1 MADGSVVVEVNVD
14 DKQAQKELNSIT
26 QKIERISEKLKEQ
39 NTGKT
44 EFVNQSAQLGAQ
56 LDAAKAKLEYMKSGQ
71 EFFTSDSILGQEK
84 IVSALQKEFDA
95 AADKVDKANEKIRE
109 TERRL
114 NAAKEKAADLQKQV
128 AGAQKSAQALAPTTK
143 ALSPAAEKAEKS
155 FNKLVGRIK
164 GLAKRVF
171 IFTIITAALRKIKQ
185 YMWSAIQTNDD
196 AMNAVARLKGELRT
210 LAQPIVNIAIPAFT
224 ALAKIITY
232 TLTGASRLLSL
243 LFGSTYSASKKA
255 AKSLNDQ
262 QKAIEGVGSAAKK
275 SSKYL
280 APFDELN
287 TISSDDAGGG
297 SESGGD
303 SVNFDS
309 DIGSGVNAVMA
320 LMTGVALLAIGAILA
335 FSGHVGVGIA
345 MMVAG
350 ALTVYGVYASDG
362 GEAATALVETGLSKI
377 LIAIGPMIAILGVV
391 LMLTGNIPF
400 GLGLLIAGIALFGV
414 GEAAENWD
422 LLSANLVGALAKT
435 LIDISPYISLL
446 GAVLLFVP
454 GQQALGIGLIIAGIA
469 LFAVGEVGANWELL
483 GTNLTSALTK
493 IFSEISPYIA
503 VFGLLLAMVP
513 GMMALGIG
521 MIIAGVAMFAVSAIA
536 PNWDSITQA
545 LQGPLGKTL
554 AMVGAFLV
562 VLGVI
567 LLFTGAGI
575 PLGIGMLLAGG
586 ASLTAAIA
594 PNWDSITQALRGPLG
609 KALAMIGGF
618 LVVLGIILIFTGVGI
633 PLGIGMLLAGG
644 ISLAA
649 AIAPNWDFIRD
660 KIKNVWQKIK
670 EFWNSYIAPIFTV
683 AWWLNLGKNIMNGLI
698 SGIERGINWVLGGV
712 SDMVNGITGI
722 LNKIPGVN
730 IGQVNWGNVHI
741 PRLAQ
746 GAVIPAN
753 REFLAV
759 LGDQK
764 HGTNIEAPADLIRQI
779 VREEVKNSGG
789 GGNHITI
796 VLDSVN
802 GKKLFDAIVK
812 ENNAVVRA
820 TGASPLVV

>member
-1 MADGSVVVEVNVD
+1 MSDGSVVVEVNVD

-44 EFVNQSAQLGAQ
+44 EIVNQSAQLGAQ
-56 LDAAKAKLEYMKSGQ
+56 LDVAKAKLEYMKSGQ

-84 IVSALQKEFDA
+84 NVSALQKEFDA
-95 AADKVDKANEKIRE
+95 AADKLDKANEKIRE

-114 NAAKEKAADLQKQV
+114 NTAKEKAADLQKQV

-171 IFTIITAALRKIKQ
+171 IFTIITAALREIKQ

-210 LAQPIVNIAIPAFT
+210 LAQPIANIAIPAFT

-262 QKAIEGVGSAAKK
+262 QNAIEGVGSAAKK
-275 SSKYL
+275 ASKYL

-287 TISSDDAGGG
+287 TISGNDAGGG
-297 SESGGD
+297 SESGGNA
-303 SVNFDS
+303 VNFDS

-320 LMTGVALLAIGAILA
+320 LMTGIALLAIGAILT

-362 GEAATALVETGLSKI
+362 GEAAKTLVETGLSKI

-391 LMLTGNIPF
+391 LMLTGNIPW
-400 GLGLLIAGIALFGV
+400 GLGLLIAGIALFAV
-414 GEAAENWD
+414 GEVAENWD
-422 LLSANLVGALAKT
+422 LLGTNLVGALANM
-435 LIDISPYISLL
+435 LIDISPYIALF

-469 LFAVGEVGANWELL
+469 LFAVVEVGANWELL

-503 VFGLLLAMVP
+503 VFGLLLAIVP
-513 GMMALGIG
+513 GMMAVGIG
-521 MIIAGVAMFAVSAIA
+521 MIVAGSAMFAFSV
-536 PNWDSITQA
+536 
-545 LQGPLGKTL
+545 
-554 AMVGAFLV
+554 
-562 VLGVI
+562 
-567 LLFTGAGI
+567 
-575 PLGIGMLLAGG
+575 
-586 ASLTAAIA
+586 IA

-609 KALAMIGGF
+609 KTLAMIGGF
-618 LVVLGIILIFTGVGI
+618 LVVLGLMLIFSGVGI

-644 ISLAA
+644 VSLAA

-670 EFWNSYIAPIFTV
+670 EFWNSYIAPVFTA
-683 AWWLNLGKNIMNGLI
+683 AWWLNLGKTIMNGLI

-730 IGQVNWGNVHI
+730 IGRVNWGNVHI

-764 HGTNIEAPADLIRQI
+764 HGTNIEAPLDTIKQAVAEVLGQGSDRPITIIVQMDGKEMFRQM
-779 VREEVKNSGG
+779 VRENNSQ
-789 GGNHITI
+789 
-796 VLDSVN
+796 VRMN
-802 GKKLFDAIVK
+802 GK
-812 ENNAVVRA
+812 
-820 TGASPLVV
+820 SPLLT

>member
-1 MADGSVVVEVNVD
+1 MADGSVVIETKID
-14 DKQAQKELNSIT
+14 DKKAQEKLTKLN
-26 QKIERISEKLKEQ
+26 QKIERIKSNLAESESNKNVIESQLNESKKAALSAEKSIEKYTEYLKESTAA
-39 NTGKT
+39 TGGNDP
-44 EFVNQSAQLGAQ
+44 FSAQWARRLEESKKELAEQ
-56 LDAAKAKLEYMKSGQ
+56 DKITQKLAAKYS
-71 EFFTSDSILGQEK
+71 SI
-84 IVSALQKEFDA
+84 V
-95 AADKVDKANEKIRE
+95 DKVAIQKAE
-109 TERRL
+109 L
-114 NAAKEKAADLQKQV
+114 NAAKEAAAEQQAKV
-128 AGAQKSAQALAPTTK
+128 AGVQFPESVLDAEKRFRDVAEDAGQALENVSKSAAKITPEIKGTEAETRK
-143 ALSPAAEKAEKS
+143 LSPAAEKAEKS

-262 QKAIEGVGSAAKK
+262 QNAIEGVGSAAKK
-275 SSKYL
+275 ASKYL

-287 TISSDDAGGG
+287 TMSGNDAGGG
-297 SESGGD
+297 SENGGNA
-303 SVNFDS
+303 VNFDS

-320 LMTGVALLAIGAILA
+320 LMTGIALLAIGAILT

-350 ALTVYGVYASDG
+350 ALTIYGVYASDG
-362 GEAATALVETGLSKI
+362 GEAAKALVETGLSKI

-391 LMLTGNIPF
+391 LMLTGNIPW
-400 GLGLLIAGIALFGV
+400 GLGLLIAGIALFAV
-414 GEAAENWD
+414 GEVAENWD
-422 LLSANLVGALAKT
+422 LLSTNLVGALANM
-435 LIDISPYISLL
+435 LIDISPYIALF

-493 IFSEISPYIA
+493 IFSEISPYIV

-545 LQGPLGKTL
+545 LRGPLGKT
-554 AMVGAFLV
+554 
-562 VLGVI
+562 
-567 LLFTGAGI
+567 
-575 PLGIGMLLAGG
+575 
-586 ASLTAAIA
+586 
-594 PNWDSITQALRGPLG
+594 
-609 KALAMIGGF
+609 LAMIGGF
-618 LVVLGIILIFTGVGI
+618 LVVLGLMLIFSGVGI

-644 ISLAA
+644 VSLAA
-649 AIAPNWDFIRD
+649 AIAPNWNFILD
-660 KIKNVWQKIK
+660 KIKYVWQKIK
-670 EFWNSYIAPIFTV
+670 EFWNSYIAPVFTA
-683 AWWLNLGKNIMNGLI
+683 AWWQNLGKNIMNGLI
-698 SGIERGINWVLGGV
+698 YGIERGINWVLGGV

-722 LNKIPGVN
+722 LNKIPGVD
-730 IGQVNWGNVHI
+730 IGRVNLGNVHI

>member
-1 MADGSVVVEVNVD
+1 MSDGSVVVEVNVD

-44 EFVNQSAQLGAQ
+44 EIVNQSAQLGAQ
-56 LDAAKAKLEYMKSGQ
+56 LDVAKAKLEYMKSGQ

-84 IVSALQKEFDA
+84 NVSALQKEFDA
-95 AADKVDKANEKIRE
+95 AADKLDKANEKIRE

-196 AMNAVARLKGELRT
+196 AMNAVARLKGELRI

-262 QKAIEGVGSAAKK
+262 QNAIEGVGSAAKK
-275 SSKYL
+275 ASKYL

-287 TISSDDAGGG
+287 TISGNDAGGG
-297 SESGGD
+297 SESGGNA
-303 SVNFDS
+303 VNFDS

-320 LMTGVALLAIGAILA
+320 LMTGIALLAIGAILT

-362 GEAATALVETGLSKI
+362 GEAAKTLVETGLSKI

-391 LMLTGNIPF
+391 LMLTGNIPW
-400 GLGLLIAGIALFGV
+400 GLGLLIAGIALFAV
-414 GEAAENWD
+414 GEVAENWD
-422 LLSANLVGALAKT
+422 LLGTNLVGALANM
-435 LIDISPYISLL
+435 LIDISPYIALF

-454 GQQALGIGLIIAGIA
+454 GKQALGIGLIIAGIA
-469 LFAVGEVGANWELL
+469 LFAVGEVGAKWELL

-493 IFSEISPYIA
+493 IFSEISPYIS

-513 GMMALGIG
+513 GMMAVGIG
-521 MIIAGVAMFAVSAIA
+521 MIVAGSAMFAFSV
-536 PNWDSITQA
+536 
-545 LQGPLGKTL
+545 
-554 AMVGAFLV
+554 
-562 VLGVI
+562 
-567 LLFTGAGI
+567 
-575 PLGIGMLLAGG
+575 
-586 ASLTAAIA
+586 IA

-609 KALAMIGGF
+609 KTLAMIGGF
-618 LVVLGIILIFTGVGI
+618 LVVLGLMLIFSGVGI

-644 ISLAA
+644 VSLAA

-670 EFWNSYIAPIFTV
+670 EFWNSYIAPVFTA
-683 AWWLNLGKNIMNGLI
+683 AWWLNLGKTIMNGLI

-730 IGQVNWGNVHI
+730 IGRVNWGNVHI

-764 HGTNIEAPADLIRQI
+764 HGTNIEAPLDTIKQAVAEVLGQGSDRPITIIVQMDGKEMFRQM
-779 VREEVKNSGG
+779 VRENNSQ
-789 GGNHITI
+789 
-796 VLDSVN
+796 VRMN
-802 GKKLFDAIVK
+802 GK
-812 ENNAVVRA
+812 
-820 TGASPLVV
+820 SPLLT

>member
-26 QKIERISEKLKEQ
+26 QKIERISEKLKDQ

-44 EFVNQSAQLGAQ
+44 EIVNQSAQLGAQ

-84 IVSALQKEFDA
+84 NVSALQKEFDA
-95 AADKVDKANEKIRE
+95 AADKLDKANEKIRE

-262 QKAIEGVGSAAKK
+262 QNAIEGVGSAAKK
-275 SSKYL
+275 ASKYL

-287 TISSDDAGGG
+287 TISGNDAGGG
-297 SESGGD
+297 SESGGNA
-303 SVNFDS
+303 VNFDS

-320 LMTGVALLAIGAILA
+320 LMTGIALLAIGAILT

-362 GEAATALVETGLSKI
+362 GEAAKTLVETGLSKI

-391 LMLTGNIPF
+391 LMMTGNIPW
-400 GLGLLIAGIALFGV
+400 GLGLLIAGIALFAV
-414 GEAAENWD
+414 GEVAENWD
-422 LLSANLVGALAKT
+422 LLSTNLVGALANM
-435 LIDISPYISLL
+435 LIDISPYIALF

-454 GQQALGIGLIIAGIA
+454 GQQFLGIGLIIAGIA

-545 LQGPLGKTL
+545 LRGPLGKT
-554 AMVGAFLV
+554 
-562 VLGVI
+562 
-567 LLFTGAGI
+567 
-575 PLGIGMLLAGG
+575 
-586 ASLTAAIA
+586 
-594 PNWDSITQALRGPLG
+594 
-609 KALAMIGGF
+609 LAMIGGF
-618 LVVLGIILIFTGVGI
+618 LVVLGLMLIFSGVGI
-633 PLGIGMLLAGG
+633 PLGVGMLLAGG
-644 ISLAA
+644 VSLAA
-649 AIAPNWDFIRD
+649 AIAPNWNFIIG
-660 KIKNVWQKIK
+660 KIKYVWQKIK
-670 EFWNSYIAPIFTV
+670 EFWNSYIAPIFTA
-683 AWWLNLGKNIMNGLI
+683 AWWQNIGENIMNGLI

-730 IGQVNWGNVHI
+730 IGRVNWGNVHI

-764 HGTNIEAPADLIRQI
+764 RGTNIEAPADLIRQI

>member
-1 MADGSVVVEVNVD
+1 MSDGSVVVEVNVD

-44 EFVNQSAQLGAQ
+44 EIVNQSAQLGAQ
-56 LDAAKAKLEYMKSGQ
+56 LDVAKAKLEYMKSGQ

-84 IVSALQKEFDA
+84 NVSALQKEFDA
-95 AADKVDKANEKIRE
+95 AADKLDKANEKIRE

-262 QKAIEGVGSAAKK
+262 QNAIEGVGSAAKK
-275 SSKYL
+275 ASKYL

-287 TISSDDAGGG
+287 TISGNDAGGG
-297 SESGGD
+297 SESGGNA
-303 SVNFDS
+303 VNFDS

-320 LMTGVALLAIGAILA
+320 LMTGIALLAIGAILT

-362 GEAATALVETGLSKI
+362 GEAAKTLVETGLSKI

-391 LMLTGNIPF
+391 LMLTGNIPW
-400 GLGLLIAGIALFGV
+400 GLGLLIAGIALFAV
-414 GEAAENWD
+414 GEVAENWD
-422 LLSANLVGALAKT
+422 LLGTNLVGALANM
-435 LIDISPYISLL
+435 LIDISPYIALF

-513 GMMALGIG
+513 GMMAVGIG
-521 MIIAGVAMFAVSAIA
+521 MIVAGSAMFAFSV
-536 PNWDSITQA
+536 
-545 LQGPLGKTL
+545 
-554 AMVGAFLV
+554 
-562 VLGVI
+562 
-567 LLFTGAGI
+567 
-575 PLGIGMLLAGG
+575 
-586 ASLTAAIA
+586 IA

-609 KALAMIGGF
+609 KTLAMIGGF
-618 LVVLGIILIFTGVGI
+618 LVVLGLMLIFSGVGI

-644 ISLAA
+644 VSLAA

-670 EFWNSYIAPIFTV
+670 EFWNSYIAPVFTA
-683 AWWLNLGKNIMNGLI
+683 AWWLNLGKTIMNGLI

-730 IGQVNWGNVHI
+730 IGRVNWGNVHI

-764 HGTNIEAPADLIRQI
+764 HGTNIEAPLDTIKQAVAEVLGQGSDRPITIIVQMDGKEMFRQM
-779 VREEVKNSGG
+779 VRENNSQ
-789 GGNHITI
+789 
-796 VLDSVN
+796 VRMN
-802 GKKLFDAIVK
+802 GK
-812 ENNAVVRA
+812 
-820 TGASPLVV
+820 SPLLV

>member
-1 MADGSVVVEVNVD
+1 MSDGSVVVEVNVD

-44 EFVNQSAQLGAQ
+44 EIVNQSAQLGAQ
-56 LDAAKAKLEYMKSGQ
+56 LDVAKAKLEYMKSGQ

-84 IVSALQKEFDA
+84 NVSALQKEFDA
-95 AADKVDKANEKIRE
+95 AADKLDKANEKIRE

-171 IFTIITAALRKIKQ
+171 IFTIITAALREIKQ

-210 LAQPIVNIAIPAFT
+210 LAQPIANIAIPAFT

-262 QKAIEGVGSAAKK
+262 QNAIEGVGSAAKK
-275 SSKYL
+275 ASKYL

-287 TISSDDAGGG
+287 TISGNDAGGG
-297 SESGGD
+297 SESGGNA
-303 SVNFDS
+303 VNFDS

-320 LMTGVALLAIGAILA
+320 LMTGIALLAIGAILT

-362 GEAATALVETGLSKI
+362 GEAAKTLVETGLSKI

-391 LMLTGNIPF
+391 LMLTGNIPW
-400 GLGLLIAGIALFGV
+400 GLGLLIAGIALFAV
-414 GEAAENWD
+414 GEVAENWD
-422 LLSANLVGALAKT
+422 LLGTNLVGALANM
-435 LIDISPYISLL
+435 LIDISPYIALF

-503 VFGLLLAMVP
+503 VFGLLLAIVP
-513 GMMALGIG
+513 GMMAVGIG
-521 MIIAGVAMFAVSAIA
+521 MIVAGSAMFAFSV
-536 PNWDSITQA
+536 
-545 LQGPLGKTL
+545 
-554 AMVGAFLV
+554 
-562 VLGVI
+562 
-567 LLFTGAGI
+567 
-575 PLGIGMLLAGG
+575 
-586 ASLTAAIA
+586 IA

-609 KALAMIGGF
+609 KTLAMIGGF
-618 LVVLGIILIFTGVGI
+618 LVVLGLMLIFSGVGI

-644 ISLAA
+644 VSLAA

-670 EFWNSYIAPIFTV
+670 EFWNSYIAPVFTA
-683 AWWLNLGKNIMNGLI
+683 AWWLNLGKTIMNGLI

-730 IGQVNWGNVHI
+730 IGRVNWGNVHI

-764 HGTNIEAPADLIRQI
+764 HGTNIEAPLDTIKQAVAEVLGQGSDRPITIIVQMDGKEMFRQM
-779 VREEVKNSGG
+779 VRENNSQ
-789 GGNHITI
+789 
-796 VLDSVN
+796 VRMN
-802 GKKLFDAIVK
+802 GK
-812 ENNAVVRA
+812 
-820 TGASPLVV
+820 SPLLT

>member
-1 MADGSVVVEVNVD
+1 MSDGSVVVEVNVD

-26 QKIERISEKLKEQ
+26 QKIERISEKLKDQ

-44 EFVNQSAQLGAQ
+44 EIVNQSAQLGAQ

-84 IVSALQKEFDA
+84 NVSALQKEFDA
-95 AADKVDKANEKIRE
+95 AADKLDKANEKIRE

-262 QKAIEGVGSAAKK
+262 QNAIEGVGSAAKK
-275 SSKYL
+275 ASKYL

-287 TISSDDAGGG
+287 TISGNDAGGG
-297 SESGGD
+297 SESGGNA
-303 SVNFDS
+303 VNFDS
-309 DIGSGVNAVMA
+309 DIGSGLNAVMA
-320 LMTGVALLAIGAILA
+320 LMTGIALLAIGAILT

-362 GEAATALVETGLSKI
+362 GEAAKTLVETGLSKI

-391 LMLTGNIPF
+391 LMLTGNIPW
-400 GLGLLIAGIALFGV
+400 GLGLLIAGIALFAV
-414 GEAAENWD
+414 GEVAENWD
-422 LLSANLVGALAKT
+422 LLGTNLVGALANM
-435 LIDISPYISLL
+435 LIDISPYIALF

-513 GMMALGIG
+513 GMMAVGIG
-521 MIIAGVAMFAVSAIA
+521 MIVAGIAMFAFSV
-536 PNWDSITQA
+536 
-545 LQGPLGKTL
+545 
-554 AMVGAFLV
+554 
-562 VLGVI
+562 
-567 LLFTGAGI
+567 
-575 PLGIGMLLAGG
+575 
-586 ASLTAAIA
+586 IA

-609 KALAMIGGF
+609 KTLAMIGGF
-618 LVVLGIILIFTGVGI
+618 LVVLGLMLIFSGVGI

-644 ISLAA
+644 VSLAA

-670 EFWNSYIAPIFTV
+670 EFWNSYIAPVFTA
-683 AWWLNLGKNIMNGLI
+683 AWWLNLGKTIMNGLI

-730 IGQVNWGNVHI
+730 IGRVNWGNVHI

-764 HGTNIEAPADLIRQI
+764 RGTNIEAPADLIRQI

>member
-1 MADGSVVVEVNVD
+1 MSDGSVVVEVNVD

-44 EFVNQSAQLGAQ
+44 EIVNQSAQLGAQ
-56 LDAAKAKLEYMKSGQ
+56 LDVAKAKLEYMKSGQ

-84 IVSALQKEFDA
+84 NVSALQKEFDA
-95 AADKVDKANEKIRE
+95 AADKLDKANEKIRE

-171 IFTIITAALRKIKQ
+171 IFTIITAALREIKQ

-210 LAQPIVNIAIPAFT
+210 LAQPIANIAIPAFT

-262 QKAIEGVGSAAKK
+262 QNAIEGVGSAAKK
-275 SSKYL
+275 ASKYL

-287 TISSDDAGGG
+287 TISGNDAGGG
-297 SESGGD
+297 SESGGNA
-303 SVNFDS
+303 VNFDS

-320 LMTGVALLAIGAILA
+320 LMTGIALLAIGAILT

-362 GEAATALVETGLSKI
+362 GEAAKTLVGTGLSKI

-391 LMLTGNIPF
+391 LMLTGNIPW
-400 GLGLLIAGIALFGV
+400 GLGLLIAGIALFAV
-414 GEAAENWD
+414 GEVAENWD
-422 LLSANLVGALAKT
+422 LLGTNLVGALANM
-435 LIDISPYISLL
+435 LIDISPYIALF

-503 VFGLLLAMVP
+503 VFGLLLAIVP
-513 GMMALGIG
+513 GMMAVGIG
-521 MIIAGVAMFAVSAIA
+521 MIVAGSAMFAFSV
-536 PNWDSITQA
+536 
-545 LQGPLGKTL
+545 
-554 AMVGAFLV
+554 
-562 VLGVI
+562 
-567 LLFTGAGI
+567 
-575 PLGIGMLLAGG
+575 
-586 ASLTAAIA
+586 IA

-609 KALAMIGGF
+609 KTLAMIGGF
-618 LVVLGIILIFTGVGI
+618 LVVLGLMLIFSGVGI

-644 ISLAA
+644 VSLAA

-670 EFWNSYIAPIFTV
+670 EFWNSYIAPVFTA
-683 AWWLNLGKNIMNGLI
+683 AWWLNLGKTIMNGLI

-730 IGQVNWGNVHI
+730 IGRVNWGNVHI

-764 HGTNIEAPADLIRQI
+764 HGTNIEAPLDTIKQAVAEVLGQGSDRPITIIVQMDGKEMFRQM
-779 VREEVKNSGG
+779 VRENNSQ
-789 GGNHITI
+789 
-796 VLDSVN
+796 VRMN
-802 GKKLFDAIVK
+802 GK
-812 ENNAVVRA
+812 
-820 TGASPLVV
+820 SPLLT

>member
-1 MADGSVVVEVNVD
+1 MADGSVVIETKID
-14 DKQAQKELNSIT
+14 DKKAQEKLTNLN
-26 QKIERISEKLKEQ
+26 QKIERIKSNLAESESNKNVIESQLNESKKAALSAEKSIEKYTEYLKESTAA
-39 NTGKT
+39 TGGNDP
-44 EFVNQSAQLGAQ
+44 FSAQWARRLKESKKELAEQ
-56 LDAAKAKLEYMKSGQ
+56 DKITQKLDAKYS
-71 EFFTSDSILGQEK
+71 SI
-84 IVSALQKEFDA
+84 V
-95 AADKVDKANEKIRE
+95 DKVAIQKAE
-109 TERRL
+109 L

-262 QKAIEGVGSAAKK
+262 QNAIEGVGSAAKK
-275 SSKYL
+275 ASKYL

-287 TISSDDAGGG
+287 TISGDDAGSG
-297 SESGGD
+297 SESGGNAVD
-303 SVNFDS
+303 FDS

-320 LMTGVALLAIGAILA
+320 LMTGIALIAIGAILA

-362 GEAATALVETGLSKI
+362 GEAAKTLVETGLSKI

-391 LMLTGNIPF
+391 LMLTGNIPW
-400 GLGLLIAGIALFGV
+400 GLGLLIAGIALFAV
-414 GEAAENWD
+414 GEVAENWD
-422 LLSANLVGALAKT
+422 LLSTNLVGALANM
-435 LIDISPYISLL
+435 LIDISPYIALF

-454 GQQALGIGLIIAGIA
+454 GQQALGIGLIIAGIT
-469 LFAVGEVGANWELL
+469 LFAVGQVAANWELL
-483 GTNLTSALTK
+483 GQNLTGALVK
-493 IFSEISPYIA
+493 IFGKISPYIA

-513 GMMALGIG
+513 GMMAVGIG
-521 MIIAGVAMFAVSAIA
+521 MIVAGIAMFAFSV
-536 PNWDSITQA
+536 
-545 LQGPLGKTL
+545 
-554 AMVGAFLV
+554 
-562 VLGVI
+562 
-567 LLFTGAGI
+567 
-575 PLGIGMLLAGG
+575 
-586 ASLTAAIA
+586 IA

-609 KALAMIGGF
+609 KTLAMIGGF
-618 LVVLGIILIFTGVGI
+618 LVVLGLMLIFSGVGI

-644 ISLAA
+644 VSLAA
-649 AIAPNWDFIRD
+649 AIAPNWNFIIG
-660 KIKNVWQKIK
+660 KIKYVWQKIK
-670 EFWNSYIAPIFTV
+670 EFWNSYIAPVFTA
-683 AWWLNLGKNIMNGLI
+683 AWWQNLGKNIMNGLI

-730 IGQVNWGNVHI
+730 IGRVNWGNVHI

-764 HGTNIEAPADLIRQI
+764 RGTNIEAPADLIRQI

-789 GGNHITI
+789 VGNHITI

-802 GKKLFDAIVK
+802 GKKIFDTVVK

>member
-1 MADGSVVVEVNVD
+1 MSDGSVVVEVNVD

-44 EFVNQSAQLGAQ
+44 EIVNQSAQLGAQ
-56 LDAAKAKLEYMKSGQ
+56 LDVAKAKLEYMKSGQ

-84 IVSALQKEFDA
+84 NVSALQKEFDA
-95 AADKVDKANEKIRE
+95 AADKLDKANEKIRE

-171 IFTIITAALRKIKQ
+171 IFTIITAALREIKQ

-210 LAQPIVNIAIPAFT
+210 LAQPIVNISIPAFT

-262 QKAIEGVGSAAKK
+262 QNAIEGVGSAAKK
-275 SSKYL
+275 ASKYL

-287 TISSDDAGGG
+287 TISGNDAGGG
-297 SESGGD
+297 SESGGNA
-303 SVNFDS
+303 VNFDS

-320 LMTGVALLAIGAILA
+320 LMTGIALLAIGAILT

-362 GEAATALVETGLSKI
+362 GEAAKTLVETGLSKI

-391 LMLTGNIPF
+391 LMLTGNIPW
-400 GLGLLIAGIALFGV
+400 GLGLLIAGIALFAV
-414 GEAAENWD
+414 GEVAENWD
-422 LLSANLVGALAKT
+422 LLGTNLVGALANM
-435 LIDISPYISLL
+435 LIDISPYIALF

-513 GMMALGIG
+513 GMMAVGIG
-521 MIIAGVAMFAVSAIA
+521 MIVAGSAMFAFSV
-536 PNWDSITQA
+536 
-545 LQGPLGKTL
+545 
-554 AMVGAFLV
+554 
-562 VLGVI
+562 
-567 LLFTGAGI
+567 
-575 PLGIGMLLAGG
+575 
-586 ASLTAAIA
+586 IA

-609 KALAMIGGF
+609 KTLAMIGGF
-618 LVVLGIILIFTGVGI
+618 LVVLGLMLIFSGVGI

-644 ISLAA
+644 VSLAA

-670 EFWNSYIAPIFTV
+670 EFWNSYIAPVFT
-683 AWWLNLGKNIMNGLI
+683 ADWWLNLGKTIMNGLI

-730 IGQVNWGNVHI
+730 IGRVNWGNVHI

-764 HGTNIEAPADLIRQI
+764 HGTNIEAPLDTIKQAVAEVLGQGSDRPITIIVQMDGKEMFRQM
-779 VREEVKNSGG
+779 VRENNSQ
-789 GGNHITI
+789 
-796 VLDSVN
+796 VRMN
-802 GKKLFDAIVK
+802 GK
-812 ENNAVVRA
+812 
-820 TGASPLVV
+820 SPLLT

>member
-1 MADGSVVVEVNVD
+1 MSDGSVVVEVNVD

-44 EFVNQSAQLGAQ
+44 EIVNQSAQLGAQ
-56 LDAAKAKLEYMKSGQ
+56 LDVAKAKLEYMKSGQ

-84 IVSALQKEFDA
+84 NVSALQKEFDA
-95 AADKVDKANEKIRE
+95 AADKLNKANEKIRE

-171 IFTIITAALRKIKQ
+171 IFTIITAALREIKQ

-210 LAQPIVNIAIPAFT
+210 LAQPIVNISIPAFT

-262 QKAIEGVGSAAKK
+262 QNAIEGVGSAAKK
-275 SSKYL
+275 ASKYL

-287 TISSDDAGGG
+287 TISGNDAGGG
-297 SESGGD
+297 SESGGNA
-303 SVNFDS
+303 VNFDS

-320 LMTGVALLAIGAILA
+320 LMTGIALLAIGAILT

-362 GEAATALVETGLSKI
+362 GEAAKTLVETGLSKI

-391 LMLTGNIPF
+391 LMLTGNIPW
-400 GLGLLIAGIALFGV
+400 GLGLLIAGIALFAV
-414 GEAAENWD
+414 GEVAENWD
-422 LLSANLVGALAKT
+422 LLGTNLVGALANM
-435 LIDISPYISLL
+435 LIDISPYIALF

-513 GMMALGIG
+513 GMMAVGIG
-521 MIIAGVAMFAVSAIA
+521 MIVAGSAMFAFSV
-536 PNWDSITQA
+536 
-545 LQGPLGKTL
+545 
-554 AMVGAFLV
+554 
-562 VLGVI
+562 
-567 LLFTGAGI
+567 
-575 PLGIGMLLAGG
+575 
-586 ASLTAAIA
+586 IA

-609 KALAMIGGF
+609 KTLAMIGGF
-618 LVVLGIILIFTGVGI
+618 LVVLGLMLIFSGVGI

-644 ISLAA
+644 VSLAA

-670 EFWNSYIAPIFTV
+670 EFWNSYIAPVFT
-683 AWWLNLGKNIMNGLI
+683 ADWWLNLGKTIMNGLI

-730 IGQVNWGNVHI
+730 IGRVNWGNVHI

-764 HGTNIEAPADLIRQI
+764 HGTNIEAPLDTIKQAVAEVLGQGSDRPITIIVQMDGKEMFRQM
-779 VREEVKNSGG
+779 VRENNSQ
-789 GGNHITI
+789 
-796 VLDSVN
+796 VRMN
-802 GKKLFDAIVK
+802 GK
-812 ENNAVVRA
+812 
-820 TGASPLVV
+820 SPLLT

>member
-1 MADGSVVVEVNVD
+1 MSDGSVVVEVNVD

-44 EFVNQSAQLGAQ
+44 EIVNQSAQLGAQ
-56 LDAAKAKLEYMKSGQ
+56 LDVAKAKLEYMKSGQ

-84 IVSALQKEFDA
+84 KVSALQKEFDA
-95 AADKVDKANEKIRE
+95 AADKLDKANEKIRE

-143 ALSPAAEKAEKS
+143 ALSPAAEKAETS

-210 LAQPIVNIAIPAFT
+210 LAQPIVNIAIPVFT

-262 QKAIEGVGSAAKK
+262 QNAIEGVGSAAKK
-275 SSKYL
+275 ASKYL

-287 TISSDDAGGG
+287 TISGNDAGGG
-297 SESGGD
+297 SESGG
-303 SVNFDS
+303 SESGGNAVNFDS

-320 LMTGVALLAIGAILA
+320 LMTGIALLAIGAILT

-362 GEAATALVETGLSKI
+362 GEATKTLVETGLSKI

-391 LMLTGNIPF
+391 LMLTGHIPW
-400 GLGLLIAGIALFGV
+400 GLGLLIAGIALFAV
-414 GEAAENWD
+414 GEVAENWD
-422 LLSANLVGALAKT
+422 LLGTNLVGALANM
-435 LIDISPYISLL
+435 LIDISPYIALF
-446 GAVLLFVP
+446 GAVLLFVL
-454 GQQALGIGLIIAGIA
+454 GHQALGIGLIIAGIA

-503 VFGLLLAMVP
+503 VFGLLLTMVP
-513 GMMALGIG
+513 GMMAVGMG
-521 MIIAGVAMFAVSAIA
+521 MIVAGSAMFAFSV
-536 PNWDSITQA
+536 
-545 LQGPLGKTL
+545 
-554 AMVGAFLV
+554 
-562 VLGVI
+562 
-567 LLFTGAGI
+567 
-575 PLGIGMLLAGG
+575 
-586 ASLTAAIA
+586 IA

-609 KALAMIGGF
+609 KTLAMIGGF
-618 LVVLGIILIFTGVGI
+618 LVVLGLMLIFSGVGI

-644 ISLAA
+644 VSLAA

-670 EFWNSYIAPIFTV
+670 EFWNSYIAPVFTA
-683 AWWLNLGKNIMNGLI
+683 AWWLNLGKTIMNGLI

-730 IGQVNWGNVHI
+730 IGRVNWGNVHI

-764 HGTNIEAPADLIRQI
+764 HGTNIEAPLDTIKQAVAEVLGQGSDRPITIIVQMDGKEMFRQM
-779 VREEVKNSGG
+779 VRENNSQ
-789 GGNHITI
+789 
-796 VLDSVN
+796 VRMN
-802 GKKLFDAIVK
+802 GK
-812 ENNAVVRA
+812 
-820 TGASPLVV
+820 SPLLT

>member
-1 MADGSVVVEVNVD
+1 MSDGSVVVEVNVD

-44 EFVNQSAQLGAQ
+44 EIVNQSAQLGAQ
-56 LDAAKAKLEYMKSGQ
+56 LDVAKAKLEYMKSGQ

-84 IVSALQKEFDA
+84 NVSALQKEFDA
-95 AADKVDKANEKIRE
+95 AADKLDKANEKIRE

-155 FNKLVGRIK
+155 FNKLVGRIN

-171 IFTIITAALRKIKQ
+171 IFTIITAALREIKQ

-196 AMNAVARLKGELRT
+196 AMNAFARLKGELRT
-210 LAQPIVNIAIPAFT
+210 LAQPIANIAIPAFT

-262 QKAIEGVGSAAKK
+262 QNAIEGVGSAAKK
-275 SSKYL
+275 ASKYL

-287 TISSDDAGGG
+287 TISGNDAGGG
-297 SESGGD
+297 SESGGNA
-303 SVNFDS
+303 VNFDS

-320 LMTGVALLAIGAILA
+320 LMTGIALLAIGAILT

-362 GEAATALVETGLSKI
+362 GEAAKTLVETGLSKI

-391 LMLTGNIPF
+391 LMLTGNIPW
-400 GLGLLIAGIALFGV
+400 GLGLLIAGIALFAV
-414 GEAAENWD
+414 GEVAENWD
-422 LLSANLVGALAKT
+422 LLGTNLVGALANM
-435 LIDISPYISLL
+435 LIDISPYIALF

-469 LFAVGEVGANWELL
+469 LFAVVEVGANWELL

-503 VFGLLLAMVP
+503 VFGLLLAIVP
-513 GMMALGIG
+513 GMMAVGIG
-521 MIIAGVAMFAVSAIA
+521 MIVAGSAMFAFSV
-536 PNWDSITQA
+536 
-545 LQGPLGKTL
+545 
-554 AMVGAFLV
+554 
-562 VLGVI
+562 
-567 LLFTGAGI
+567 
-575 PLGIGMLLAGG
+575 
-586 ASLTAAIA
+586 IA

-609 KALAMIGGF
+609 KTLAMIGGF
-618 LVVLGIILIFTGVGI
+618 LVVLGLMLIFSGVGI

-644 ISLAA
+644 VSLAA

-670 EFWNSYIAPIFTV
+670 EFWNSYIAPVFTA
-683 AWWLNLGKNIMNGLI
+683 AWWLNLGKTIMNGLI

-730 IGQVNWGNVHI
+730 IGRVNWGNVHI

-764 HGTNIEAPADLIRQI
+764 HGTNIEAPLDTIKQAVAEVLGQGSDRPITIIVQMDGKEMFRQM
-779 VREEVKNSGG
+779 VRENNSQ
-789 GGNHITI
+789 
-796 VLDSVN
+796 VRMN
-802 GKKLFDAIVK
+802 GK
-812 ENNAVVRA
+812 
-820 TGASPLVV
+820 SPLLT

>member
-1 MADGSVVVEVNVD
+1 MSDGSVVVEVNVD

-44 EFVNQSAQLGAQ
+44 EIVNQSAQLGAQ
-56 LDAAKAKLEYMKSGQ
+56 LDVAKAKLEYMKSGQ

-84 IVSALQKEFDA
+84 NVSALQKEFDA
-95 AADKVDKANEKIRE
+95 AADKLDKANEKIRE

-171 IFTIITAALRKIKQ
+171 IFTIITAALREIKQ

-210 LAQPIVNIAIPAFT
+210 LAQPIANIAIPAFT

-262 QKAIEGVGSAAKK
+262 QNAIEGVGSAAKK
-275 SSKYL
+275 ASKYL

-287 TISSDDAGGG
+287 TISGNDAGGG
-297 SESGGD
+297 SESGGNA
-303 SVNFDS
+303 VNFDS

-320 LMTGVALLAIGAILA
+320 LMTGIALLAIGAILT

-362 GEAATALVETGLSKI
+362 GEAAKTLVETGLSKI

-391 LMLTGNIPF
+391 LMLTGNIPW
-400 GLGLLIAGIALFGV
+400 GLGLLIAGIALFAV
-414 GEAAENWD
+414 GEVAENWD
-422 LLSANLVGALAKT
+422 LLGTNLVGALANM
-435 LIDISPYISLL
+435 LIDISPYIALF

-469 LFAVGEVGANWELL
+469 LFAVVEVGANWELL

-503 VFGLLLAMVP
+503 VFGLLLAIVP
-513 GMMALGIG
+513 GMMAVGIG
-521 MIIAGVAMFAVSAIA
+521 MIVAGSAMFAFSV
-536 PNWDSITQA
+536 
-545 LQGPLGKTL
+545 
-554 AMVGAFLV
+554 
-562 VLGVI
+562 
-567 LLFTGAGI
+567 
-575 PLGIGMLLAGG
+575 
-586 ASLTAAIA
+586 IA

-609 KALAMIGGF
+609 KTLAMIGGF
-618 LVVLGIILIFTGVGI
+618 LVVLGLMLIFSGVGI

-644 ISLAA
+644 VSLAA

-670 EFWNSYIAPIFTV
+670 EFWNSYIAPVFTA
-683 AWWLNLGKNIMNGLI
+683 AWWLNLGKTIMNGLI

-730 IGQVNWGNVHI
+730 IGRVNWGNVHI

-764 HGTNIEAPADLIRQI
+764 HGTNIEAPLDTIKQAVAEVLGQGSDRPITIIVQMDGKEMFRQM
-779 VREEVKNSGG
+779 VRENNSQ
-789 GGNHITI
+789 
-796 VLDSVN
+796 VRMN
-802 GKKLFDAIVK
+802 GK
-812 ENNAVVRA
+812 
-820 TGASPLVV
+820 SPLLT

>member
-1 MADGSVVVEVNVD
+1 MSDGSVVVEVNVD

-44 EFVNQSAQLGAQ
+44 EIVNQSAQLGAQ
-56 LDAAKAKLEYMKSGQ
+56 LDVAKAKLEYMKSGQ

-84 IVSALQKEFDA
+84 NVSALQKEFDA
-95 AADKVDKANEKIRE
+95 AADKLDKANEKIRE

-155 FNKLVGRIK
+155 FNKLVWRIK

-262 QKAIEGVGSAAKK
+262 QNAIEGVGSAAKK
-275 SSKYL
+275 ASKYL

-287 TISSDDAGGG
+287 TISGNDAGGG
-297 SESGGD
+297 SESGGNAF
-303 SVNFDS
+303 NFDS

-320 LMTGVALLAIGAILA
+320 LMTGIALLAIGAILT

-362 GEAATALVETGLSKI
+362 GEAAKTLVETGLSKI

-391 LMLTGNIPF
+391 LMLTGNIPW
-400 GLGLLIAGIALFGV
+400 GLGLLIAGIALFAV
-414 GEAAENWD
+414 GEVAENWD
-422 LLSANLVGALAKT
+422 LLGTNLVGALANM
-435 LIDISPYISLL
+435 LIDISPYIALF

-469 LFAVGEVGANWELL
+469 LFAVGEVGAKWELL

-513 GMMALGIG
+513 GMMAVGIG
-521 MIIAGVAMFAVSAIA
+521 MIVAGSAMFAFSV
-536 PNWDSITQA
+536 
-545 LQGPLGKTL
+545 
-554 AMVGAFLV
+554 
-562 VLGVI
+562 
-567 LLFTGAGI
+567 
-575 PLGIGMLLAGG
+575 
-586 ASLTAAIA
+586 IA

-609 KALAMIGGF
+609 KTLAMIGGF
-618 LVVLGIILIFTGVGI
+618 LVVLGLMLIFSGVGI

-644 ISLAA
+644 VSLAA
-649 AIAPNWDFIRD
+649 AIAPNWDFILD

-670 EFWNSYIAPIFTV
+670 EFWNSYIAPVFTA
-683 AWWLNLGKNIMNGLI
+683 AWWLNLGKTIMNGLI

-722 LNKIPGVN
+722 LDKIPGVN
-730 IGQVNWGNVHI
+730 IGRVNWGNVHI

-764 HGTNIEAPADLIRQI
+764 HGTNIEAPLDTIKQAVAEVLGQGSDRPITIIVQMDGKEMFRQM
-779 VREEVKNSGG
+779 VRENNSQ
-789 GGNHITI
+789 
-796 VLDSVN
+796 VRMN
-802 GKKLFDAIVK
+802 GK
-812 ENNAVVRA
+812 
-820 TGASPLVV
+820 SPLLT

>member
-26 QKIERISEKLKEQ
+26 QKIERISEKLKDQ

-44 EFVNQSAQLGAQ
+44 EIVNQSAQLGAQ

-84 IVSALQKEFDA
+84 NVSALQKEFDA
-95 AADKVDKANEKIRE
+95 AADKLDKANEKIRE

-262 QKAIEGVGSAAKK
+262 QNAIEGVGSAAKK
-275 SSKYL
+275 ASKYL

-287 TISSDDAGGG
+287 TISGNDAGGG
-297 SESGGD
+297 SESGGNA
-303 SVNFDS
+303 VNFDS

-320 LMTGVALLAIGAILA
+320 LMTGIALLAIGAILT

-362 GEAATALVETGLSKI
+362 GEAAKTLVETGLSKI

-391 LMLTGNIPF
+391 LMMTGNIPW
-400 GLGLLIAGIALFGV
+400 GLGLLIAGIALFAV
-414 GEAAENWD
+414 GEVAENWD
-422 LLSANLVGALAKT
+422 LLSTNLVGALANM
-435 LIDISPYISLL
+435 LIDISPYIALF

-513 GMMALGIG
+513 GMMAVGIG
-521 MIIAGVAMFAVSAIA
+521 MIVAGIAMFAFSV
-536 PNWDSITQA
+536 
-545 LQGPLGKTL
+545 
-554 AMVGAFLV
+554 
-562 VLGVI
+562 
-567 LLFTGAGI
+567 
-575 PLGIGMLLAGG
+575 
-586 ASLTAAIA
+586 IA

-609 KALAMIGGF
+609 KTLAMIGGF
-618 LVVLGIILIFTGVGI
+618 LVVLGLMLIFSGVGI

-644 ISLAA
+644 VSLAA

-670 EFWNSYIAPIFTV
+670 EFWNSYIAPVFTA
-683 AWWLNLGKNIMNGLI
+683 AWWLNLGKTIMNGLI

-730 IGQVNWGNVHI
+730 IGRVNWGNVHI

-764 HGTNIEAPADLIRQI
+764 RGTNIEAPADLIRQI

>member
-44 EFVNQSAQLGAQ
+44 EIVNQSAQLGAQ

-84 IVSALQKEFDA
+84 NVSALQKEFDA
-95 AADKVDKANEKIRE
+95 AADKLDKANEKIRE

-128 AGAQKSAQALAPTTK
+128 AGAQKSAQALAPATK

-243 LFGSTYSASKKA
+243 LFGSTYSTSKKA

-275 SSKYL
+275 ASKYL

-287 TISSDDAGGG
+287 TISGDDAGGG
-297 SESGGD
+297 SESGGE

-350 ALTVYGVYASDG
+350 ALTIYGVYASDG
-362 GEAATALVETGLSKI
+362 GEAAKTLVETGLSKI

-391 LMLTGNIPF
+391 LMLTGNIPW
-400 GLGLLIAGIALFGV
+400 GLGLLIAGIALFAV
-414 GEAAENWD
+414 GEVAENWD
-422 LLSANLVGALAKT
+422 LLSTNLVGALANM
-435 LIDISPYISLL
+435 LIDISPYIALL

-469 LFAVGEVGANWELL
+469 LFAVGQVAANWELL
-483 GTNLTSALTK
+483 GQNLTGALVK
-493 IFSEISPYIA
+493 IFGKISPYIT

-513 GMMALGIG
+513 GMMAVGIG
-521 MIIAGVAMFAVSAIA
+521 MIVAGIAMFAFSV
-536 PNWDSITQA
+536 
-545 LQGPLGKTL
+545 
-554 AMVGAFLV
+554 
-562 VLGVI
+562 
-567 LLFTGAGI
+567 
-575 PLGIGMLLAGG
+575 
-586 ASLTAAIA
+586 IA

-609 KALAMIGGF
+609 KTLAMIGGF
-618 LVVLGIILIFTGVGI
+618 LVVLGLMLIFSGVGI

-644 ISLAA
+644 VSLAA
-649 AIAPNWDFIRD
+649 ASAPNWNFILD
-660 KIKNVWQKIK
+660 KIKYVWQKIK
-670 EFWNSYIAPIFTV
+670 EFWNSYIAPVFTA
-683 AWWLNLGKNIMNGLI
+683 AWWLNLGKTIMNGLI
-698 SGIERGINWVLGGV
+698 SGVERGINWVLGGV

-730 IGQVNWGNVHI
+730 IGRVNWGNVHI

-764 HGTNIEAPADLIRQI
+764 RGTNIEAPADLIRQI

-789 GGNHITI
+789 VGNHITI

>member
-1 MADGSVVVEVNVD
+1 VVEVNVD

-44 EFVNQSAQLGAQ
+44 EIVNQSAQLGAQ
-56 LDAAKAKLEYMKSGQ
+56 LDVAKAKLEYMKSGQ

-84 IVSALQKEFDA
+84 NVSALQKEFDA
-95 AADKVDKANEKIRE
+95 AADKLDKANEKIRE

-262 QKAIEGVGSAAKK
+262 QNAIEGVGSAAKK
-275 SSKYL
+275 ASKYL

-287 TISSDDAGGG
+287 TISGNDAGGG
-297 SESGGD
+297 SESGGNA
-303 SVNFDS
+303 VNFDS

-320 LMTGVALLAIGAILA
+320 LMTGIALLAIGAILT

-362 GEAATALVETGLSKI
+362 GEAAKTLVETGLSKI

-391 LMLTGNIPF
+391 LMLTGNIPW
-400 GLGLLIAGIALFGV
+400 GLGLLIAGIALFAV
-414 GEAAENWD
+414 GEVAENWD
-422 LLSANLVGALAKT
+422 LLGTNLVGALANM
-435 LIDISPYISLL
+435 LIDISPYIALF

-513 GMMALGIG
+513 GMMAVGIG
-521 MIIAGVAMFAVSAIA
+521 MIVAGSAMFAFSV
-536 PNWDSITQA
+536 
-545 LQGPLGKTL
+545 
-554 AMVGAFLV
+554 
-562 VLGVI
+562 
-567 LLFTGAGI
+567 
-575 PLGIGMLLAGG
+575 
-586 ASLTAAIA
+586 IA

-609 KALAMIGGF
+609 KTLAMIGGF
-618 LVVLGIILIFTGVGI
+618 LVVLGLMLIFSGVGI

-644 ISLAA
+644 VSLAA

-670 EFWNSYIAPIFTV
+670 EFWNSYIAPVFTA
-683 AWWLNLGKNIMNGLI
+683 AWWLNLGKTIMNGLI

-730 IGQVNWGNVHI
+730 IGRVNWGNVHI

-764 HGTNIEAPADLIRQI
+764 HGTNIEAPLDTIKQAVAEVLGQGSDRPITIIVQMDGKEMFRQM
-779 VREEVKNSGG
+779 VRENNSQ
-789 GGNHITI
+789 
-796 VLDSVN
+796 VRMN
-802 GKKLFDAIVK
+802 GK
-812 ENNAVVRA
+812 
-820 TGASPLVV
+820 SPLLT

>member
-1 MADGSVVVEVNVD
+1 MSDGSVVVEVNVD

-44 EFVNQSAQLGAQ
+44 EIVNQSAQLGAQ
-56 LDAAKAKLEYMKSGQ
+56 LDVAKAKLEYMKSGQ

-84 IVSALQKEFDA
+84 NVSALQKEFDA
-95 AADKVDKANEKIRE
+95 AADKLDKANEKIRE

-262 QKAIEGVGSAAKK
+262 QNAIEGVGSAAKK
-275 SSKYL
+275 ASKYL

-287 TISSDDAGGG
+287 TISGNDAGGG
-297 SESGGD
+297 SESGGNA
-303 SVNFDS
+303 VNFDS

-320 LMTGVALLAIGAILA
+320 LMTGIALLAIGAILT

-362 GEAATALVETGLSKI
+362 GEAAKTLVETGLSKI

-391 LMLTGNIPF
+391 LMLTGNIPW
-400 GLGLLIAGIALFGV
+400 GLGLLIAGIALFAV
-414 GEAAENWD
+414 GEVAENWD
-422 LLSANLVGALAKT
+422 LLGTNLVGALANM
-435 LIDISPYISLL
+435 LIDISPYIALF

-513 GMMALGIG
+513 GMMAVGIG
-521 MIIAGVAMFAVSAIA
+521 MIVAGSAMFAFSV
-536 PNWDSITQA
+536 
-545 LQGPLGKTL
+545 
-554 AMVGAFLV
+554 
-562 VLGVI
+562 
-567 LLFTGAGI
+567 
-575 PLGIGMLLAGG
+575 
-586 ASLTAAIA
+586 IA

-609 KALAMIGGF
+609 KTLAMIGGF
-618 LVVLGIILIFTGVGI
+618 LVVLGLMLIFSGVGI

-644 ISLAA
+644 VSLAA

-670 EFWNSYIAPIFTV
+670 EFWNSYIAPVFTA
-683 AWWLNLGKNIMNGLI
+683 AWWLNLGKTIMNGLI
-698 SGIERGINWVLGGV
+698 SGIERGIYWVLGGV

-730 IGQVNWGNVHI
+730 IGRVNWGNVHI

-764 HGTNIEAPADLIRQI
+764 HGTNIEAPLDTIKQAVAEVLGQGSDRPIIIIVQMDGKEVFRQV
-779 VREEVKNSGG
+779 VRENNSQ
-789 GGNHITI
+789 
-796 VLDSVN
+796 VRMN
-802 GKKLFDAIVK
+802 GK
-812 ENNAVVRA
+812 
-820 TGASPLVV
+820 SPLLT

>member
-26 QKIERISEKLKEQ
+26 QKIERISEKLKDQ

-44 EFVNQSAQLGAQ
+44 EIVNQSAQLGAQ

-84 IVSALQKEFDA
+84 NVSALQKEFDA
-95 AADKVDKANEKIRE
+95 AADKLDKANEKIRE

-262 QKAIEGVGSAAKK
+262 QNAIEGVGSAAKK
-275 SSKYL
+275 ASKYL

-287 TISSDDAGGG
+287 TISGNDAGGG
-297 SESGGD
+297 SESGGNA
-303 SVNFDS
+303 VNFDS

-320 LMTGVALLAIGAILA
+320 LMTGIALLAIGAILT

-362 GEAATALVETGLSKI
+362 GEAAKTLVETGLSKI

-391 LMLTGNIPF
+391 LMMTGNIPW
-400 GLGLLIAGIALFGV
+400 GLGLLIAGIALFAV
-414 GEAAENWD
+414 GEVAENWD
-422 LLSANLVGALAKT
+422 LLSTNLVGALANM
-435 LIDISPYISLL
+435 LIDISPYIALF

-454 GQQALGIGLIIAGIA
+454 GQQFLGIGLIIAGIA
-469 LFAVGEVGANWELL
+469 LFAVGEIGANWELL

-545 LQGPLGKTL
+545 LRGPLGKT
-554 AMVGAFLV
+554 
-562 VLGVI
+562 
-567 LLFTGAGI
+567 
-575 PLGIGMLLAGG
+575 
-586 ASLTAAIA
+586 
-594 PNWDSITQALRGPLG
+594 
-609 KALAMIGGF
+609 LAMIGGF
-618 LVVLGIILIFTGVGI
+618 LVVLGLMLIFSGVGI

-644 ISLAA
+644 VSLAA
-649 AIAPNWDFIRD
+649 AIAPNWNLIIG
-660 KIKNVWQKIK
+660 KIKYVWQKIK
-670 EFWNSYIAPIFTV
+670 EFWNSYIAPVFTA
-683 AWWLNLGKNIMNGLI
+683 AWWQNIGKNIMNGLI

-722 LNKIPGVN
+722 LNKIPGVD
-730 IGQVNWGNVHI
+730 IGRVNWGNVHI

-802 GKKLFDAIVK
+802 GKKIFDTIVK

>member
-1 MADGSVVVEVNVD
+1 MSDGSVVVEVNVD

-44 EFVNQSAQLGAQ
+44 EIVNQSAQLGAQ
-56 LDAAKAKLEYMKSGQ
+56 LDVAKAKLEYMKSGQ

-84 IVSALQKEFDA
+84 NVSALQKEFDA
-95 AADKVDKANEKIRE
+95 AADKLDKANEKIRE

-171 IFTIITAALRKIKQ
+171 IFTIITAALREIKQ
-185 YMWSAIQTNDD
+185 YVWSAIQTNDD

-210 LAQPIVNIAIPAFT
+210 LAQPIANIAIPAFT

-262 QKAIEGVGSAAKK
+262 QNAIEGVGSAAKK
-275 SSKYL
+275 ASKYL

-287 TISSDDAGGG
+287 TISGNDAGGG
-297 SESGGD
+297 SESGGNA
-303 SVNFDS
+303 VNFDS

-320 LMTGVALLAIGAILA
+320 LMTGIALLAIGAILT

-362 GEAATALVETGLSKI
+362 GEAAKTLVETGLSKI

-391 LMLTGNIPF
+391 LMLTGNIPW
-400 GLGLLIAGIALFGV
+400 GLGLLIAGIALFAV
-414 GEAAENWD
+414 GEVAENWD
-422 LLSANLVGALAKT
+422 LLGTNLVGALANM
-435 LIDISPYISLL
+435 LIDISPYIALF

-503 VFGLLLAMVP
+503 VFGLLLAIVP
-513 GMMALGIG
+513 GMMAVGIG
-521 MIIAGVAMFAVSAIA
+521 MIVAGSAMFAFSV
-536 PNWDSITQA
+536 
-545 LQGPLGKTL
+545 
-554 AMVGAFLV
+554 
-562 VLGVI
+562 
-567 LLFTGAGI
+567 
-575 PLGIGMLLAGG
+575 
-586 ASLTAAIA
+586 IA

-609 KALAMIGGF
+609 KTLAMIGGF
-618 LVVLGIILIFTGVGI
+618 LVVLGLMLIFSGVGI

-644 ISLAA
+644 VSLAA

-670 EFWNSYIAPIFTV
+670 EFWNSYIAPVFTA
-683 AWWLNLGKNIMNGLI
+683 AWWLNLGKTIMNGLI

-730 IGQVNWGNVHI
+730 IGRVNWGNVHI

-764 HGTNIEAPADLIRQI
+764 HGTNIEAPLDTIKQAVAEVLGQGSDRPITIIVQMDGKEMFRQM
-779 VREEVKNSGG
+779 VRENNSQ
-789 GGNHITI
+789 
-796 VLDSVN
+796 VRMN
-802 GKKLFDAIVK
+802 GK
-812 ENNAVVRA
+812 
-820 TGASPLVV
+820 SPLLT

>member
-1 MADGSVVVEVNVD
+1 MSDGSVVVEVNVD
-14 DKQAQKELNSIT
+14 DKKAQKELNSIT
-26 QKIERISEKLKEQ
+26 QKIDRISEKLKEQ

-44 EFVNQSAQLGAQ
+44 DLVNQSAQLGAQ

-84 IVSALQKEFDA
+84 NVSALQKEFDA
-95 AADKVDKANEKIRE
+95 AADKLDKANEKIRE

-128 AGAQKSAQALAPTTK
+128 AGAQKSAQALDPTTK

-224 ALAKIITY
+224 DLAKIITY

-262 QKAIEGVGSAAKK
+262 QKAIDCVGSAAKK
-275 SSKYL
+275 ASKYL

-287 TISSDDAGGG
+287 TISGNDAGGG
-297 SESGGD
+297 SESGGNAVD
-303 SVNFDS
+303 FDS

-320 LMTGVALLAIGAILA
+320 LMTGIALIAIGAILA

-362 GEAATALVETGLSKI
+362 GESAKTLVETGLSKI

-391 LMLTGNIPF
+391 LMLTGNIPW
-400 GLGLLIAGIALFGV
+400 GLGLLIAGISLFAV
-414 GEAAENWD
+414 GEVAENWD
-422 LLSANLVGALAKT
+422 LLSTNLVGALANM
-435 LIDISPYISLL
+435 LIDISPYIALF

-469 LFAVGEVGANWELL
+469 LFAVGQVAANWELL
-483 GTNLTSALTK
+483 GQNLTGALVK
-493 IFSEISPYIA
+493 IFGKISPYIA

-513 GMMALGIG
+513 GMMAVGIG
-521 MIIAGVAMFAVSAIA
+521 MIVAGIAMFAFSV
-536 PNWDSITQA
+536 
-545 LQGPLGKTL
+545 
-554 AMVGAFLV
+554 
-562 VLGVI
+562 
-567 LLFTGAGI
+567 
-575 PLGIGMLLAGG
+575 
-586 ASLTAAIA
+586 IA

-644 ISLAA
+644 VSLAA
-649 AIAPNWDFIRD
+649 AIAPNWNFILD
-660 KIKNVWQKIK
+660 KIKYVWQKIK
-670 EFWNSYIAPIFTV
+670 EFWNSYIAPVFTA
-683 AWWLNLGKNIMNGLI
+683 AWWLNLGKTIMNGLI

-712 SDMVNGITGI
+712 SDMVNGLTGI

-741 PRLAQ
+741 PRLAK

-764 HGTNIEAPADLIRQI
+764 RGTNIEAPADLIRQI

-789 GGNHITI
+789 GNHITI

-802 GKKLFDAIVK
+802 GKKLLDVIVK

>member
-1 MADGSVVVEVNVD
+1 MSDGSVVVEVNVD

-44 EFVNQSAQLGAQ
+44 EIVNQSAQLGAQ
-56 LDAAKAKLEYMKSGQ
+56 LDVAKAKLEYMKSGQ

-84 IVSALQKEFDA
+84 NVSALQKEFDA
-95 AADKVDKANEKIRE
+95 AADKLDKANEKIRE

-262 QKAIEGVGSAAKK
+262 QNAIEGVGSAAKK
-275 SSKYL
+275 ASKYL

-287 TISSDDAGGG
+287 TISGNDAGGG
-297 SESGGD
+297 SESGGNA
-303 SVNFDS
+303 VNFDS

-320 LMTGVALLAIGAILA
+320 LMTGIALLAIGAILT

-362 GEAATALVETGLSKI
+362 GEAAKTLVETGLSKI

-391 LMLTGNIPF
+391 LMLTGNIPW
-400 GLGLLIAGIALFGV
+400 GLGLLIAGIALFAV
-414 GEAAENWD
+414 GEVAENWD
-422 LLSANLVGALAKT
+422 LLGTNLVGALANM
-435 LIDISPYISLL
+435 LIDISPYIALF

-513 GMMALGIG
+513 GMMAVGIG
-521 MIIAGVAMFAVSAIA
+521 MIVAGSAMFAFSV
-536 PNWDSITQA
+536 
-545 LQGPLGKTL
+545 
-554 AMVGAFLV
+554 
-562 VLGVI
+562 
-567 LLFTGAGI
+567 
-575 PLGIGMLLAGG
+575 
-586 ASLTAAIA
+586 IA

-609 KALAMIGGF
+609 KTLAMIGGF
-618 LVVLGIILIFTGVGI
+618 LVVLGLMLIFSGVGI

-644 ISLAA
+644 VSLAA

-670 EFWNSYIAPIFTV
+670 EFWNSYIAPVFTA
-683 AWWLNLGKNIMNGLI
+683 AWWMNLGKTIMNGLI

-730 IGQVNWGNVHI
+730 IGRVNWGNVHI

-764 HGTNIEAPADLIRQI
+764 HGTNIEAPLDTIKQAVAEVLGQGSDRPITIIVQMDGKEMFRQM
-779 VREEVKNSGG
+779 VRENNSQ
-789 GGNHITI
+789 
-796 VLDSVN
+796 VRMN
-802 GKKLFDAIVK
+802 GK
-812 ENNAVVRA
+812 
-820 TGASPLVV
+820 SPLLT

>member
-1 MADGSVVVEVNVD
+1 MSDGSVVVEVNVD

-44 EFVNQSAQLGAQ
+44 EIVNQSAQLGAQ
-56 LDAAKAKLEYMKSGQ
+56 LDVAKAKLEYMKSGQ

-84 IVSALQKEFDA
+84 NVSALQKEFDA
-95 AADKVDKANEKIRE
+95 AADKLDKANEKIRE

-128 AGAQKSAQALAPTTK
+128 AGAQKSAQALATTTK

-171 IFTIITAALRKIKQ
+171 IFTIITAALREIKQ

-210 LAQPIVNIAIPAFT
+210 LAQPITNIAIPAFT

-262 QKAIEGVGSAAKK
+262 QNAIEGVGSAAKK
-275 SSKYL
+275 ASKYL

-287 TISSDDAGGG
+287 TISGNDAGGG
-297 SESGGD
+297 SESGGNA
-303 SVNFDS
+303 VNFDS

-320 LMTGVALLAIGAILA
+320 LMTGIALLAIGAILT

-362 GEAATALVETGLSKI
+362 GEAAKTLVETGLSKI

-391 LMLTGNIPF
+391 LMLTGNIPW
-400 GLGLLIAGIALFGV
+400 GLGLLIAGIALFAV
-414 GEAAENWD
+414 GEVAENWD
-422 LLSANLVGALAKT
+422 LLGTNLVGALANM
-435 LIDISPYISLL
+435 LIDISPYIALF

-469 LFAVGEVGANWELL
+469 LFAVVEVGANWELL

-503 VFGLLLAMVP
+503 VFGLLLAIVP
-513 GMMALGIG
+513 GMMAVGIG
-521 MIIAGVAMFAVSAIA
+521 MIVAGIAMFAFPV
-536 PNWDSITQA
+536 
-545 LQGPLGKTL
+545 
-554 AMVGAFLV
+554 
-562 VLGVI
+562 
-567 LLFTGAGI
+567 
-575 PLGIGMLLAGG
+575 
-586 ASLTAAIA
+586 IA

-609 KALAMIGGF
+609 KTLAMIGGF
-618 LVVLGIILIFTGVGI
+618 LVVLGLMLIFSGVGI

-644 ISLAA
+644 VSLAA

-670 EFWNSYIAPIFTV
+670 EFWNSHIAPVFTA
-683 AWWLNLGKNIMNGLI
+683 AWWLNLGKTIMNGLI

-730 IGQVNWGNVHI
+730 IGRVNWGNVHI

-764 HGTNIEAPADLIRQI
+764 HGTNIEAPLDTIKQAVAEVLGQGSDRPITIIVQMDGKEMFRQM
-779 VREEVKNSGG
+779 VRENNSQ
-789 GGNHITI
+789 
-796 VLDSVN
+796 VRMN
-802 GKKLFDAIVK
+802 GK
-812 ENNAVVRA
+812 
-820 TGASPLVV
+820 SPLLT

>member
-1 MADGSVVVEVNVD
+1 MSDGSVVVEVNVD

-44 EFVNQSAQLGAQ
+44 EIVNQSAQLGAQ
-56 LDAAKAKLEYMKSGQ
+56 LDVAKAKLEYMKSGQ

-84 IVSALQKEFDA
+84 NVSALQKEFDA
-95 AADKVDKANEKIRE
+95 AADKLDKANEKIRE

-128 AGAQKSAQALAPTTK
+128 AGAQKSAQALATTTK

-155 FNKLVGRIK
+155 FNKLAGRIK

-262 QKAIEGVGSAAKK
+262 QNAIEGVGSAAKK
-275 SSKYL
+275 ASKYL

-287 TISSDDAGGG
+287 TISGNDAGGG
-297 SESGGD
+297 SESGGNA
-303 SVNFDS
+303 VNFDS

-320 LMTGVALLAIGAILA
+320 LMTGIALLAIGAILT

-362 GEAATALVETGLSKI
+362 GEAAKTLVETGLSKI

-391 LMLTGNIPF
+391 LMLTGNIPW
-400 GLGLLIAGIALFGV
+400 GLGLLIAGIALFAV
-414 GEAAENWD
+414 GEVAENWD
-422 LLSANLVGALAKT
+422 LLGTNLVGALANM
-435 LIDISPYISLL
+435 LIDISPYIALF
-446 GAVLLFVP
+446 GALLLFVP

-469 LFAVGEVGANWELL
+469 LFAVGEVGAKWELL

-493 IFSEISPYIA
+493 IFSEISPYIV

-513 GMMALGIG
+513 GMMAVGIG
-521 MIIAGVAMFAVSAIA
+521 MIVAGSAMFAFSV
-536 PNWDSITQA
+536 
-545 LQGPLGKTL
+545 
-554 AMVGAFLV
+554 
-562 VLGVI
+562 
-567 LLFTGAGI
+567 
-575 PLGIGMLLAGG
+575 
-586 ASLTAAIA
+586 IA

-609 KALAMIGGF
+609 KTLAMIGGF
-618 LVVLGIILIFTGVGI
+618 LVVLGLMLIFSGVGI

-644 ISLAA
+644 VSLAA

-670 EFWNSYIAPIFTV
+670 EFWNSYIAPVFTA
-683 AWWLNLGKNIMNGLI
+683 AWWLNLGKTIMNGLI

-730 IGQVNWGNVHI
+730 IGRVNWGNVHI

-764 HGTNIEAPADLIRQI
+764 HGTNIEAPLDTIKQAVAEVLGQGSDRPITIIVQMDGKEMFRQM
-779 VREEVKNSGG
+779 VRENNSQ
-789 GGNHITI
+789 
-796 VLDSVN
+796 VRMN
-802 GKKLFDAIVK
+802 GK
-812 ENNAVVRA
+812 
-820 TGASPLVV
+820 SPLLT

>member
-1 MADGSVVVEVNVD
+1 MSDGSVVVEVNVD

-44 EFVNQSAQLGAQ
+44 EIVNQSAQLGAQ
-56 LDAAKAKLEYMKSGQ
+56 LDVAKAKLEYMKSGQ

-84 IVSALQKEFDA
+84 NVSALQKEFDA
-95 AADKVDKANEKIRE
+95 AADKLDKANEKIRE

-262 QKAIEGVGSAAKK
+262 QNAIEGVGSAAKK
-275 SSKYL
+275 ASKYL

-287 TISSDDAGGG
+287 TISGNDAGGG
-297 SESGGD
+297 SESGGNA
-303 SVNFDS
+303 VNFDS

-320 LMTGVALLAIGAILA
+320 LMTGIALLAIGAILT

-362 GEAATALVETGLSKI
+362 GEAAKTLVETGLSKI

-391 LMLTGNIPF
+391 LMLTGNIPW
-400 GLGLLIAGIALFGV
+400 GLGLLIAGIALFAV
-414 GEAAENWD
+414 GEVAENWD
-422 LLSANLVGALAKT
+422 LLGTNLVGALANM
-435 LIDISPYISLL
+435 LIDISPYIALF

-513 GMMALGIG
+513 GMMAVGIG
-521 MIIAGVAMFAVSAIA
+521 MIVAGSAMFAFSV
-536 PNWDSITQA
+536 
-545 LQGPLGKTL
+545 
-554 AMVGAFLV
+554 
-562 VLGVI
+562 
-567 LLFTGAGI
+567 
-575 PLGIGMLLAGG
+575 
-586 ASLTAAIA
+586 IA

-609 KALAMIGGF
+609 KTLAMIGGF
-618 LVVLGIILIFTGVGI
+618 LVVLGLMLIFSGVGI

-644 ISLAA
+644 VSLAA

-670 EFWNSYIAPIFTV
+670 EFWNSYIAPVFTA
-683 AWWLNLGKNIMNGLI
+683 AWWLNLGKTIMNGLI

-730 IGQVNWGNVHI
+730 IGRVNWGNVHI

-753 REFLAV
+753 REFMAV

-764 HGTNIEAPADLIRQI
+764 HGTNIEAPLDTIKQAVAEVLGQGSDRPITIIVQMDGKEMFRQM
-779 VREEVKNSGG
+779 VRENNSQ
-789 GGNHITI
+789 
-796 VLDSVN
+796 VRMN
-802 GKKLFDAIVK
+802 GK
-812 ENNAVVRA
+812 
-820 TGASPLVV
+820 SPLLT

>member
-1 MADGSVVVEVNVD
+1 MSDGSVVVEVNVD

-44 EFVNQSAQLGAQ
+44 EIVNQSAQLGAQ
-56 LDAAKAKLEYMKSGQ
+56 LDVAKAKLEYMKSGQ

-84 IVSALQKEFDA
+84 NVSALQKEFDA
-95 AADKVDKANEKIRE
+95 AADKLDKANEKIRE

-128 AGAQKSAQALAPTTK
+128 AGAQKSAQALASTTK

-262 QKAIEGVGSAAKK
+262 QNAIEGVGSAAKK
-275 SSKYL
+275 ASKYL

-287 TISSDDAGGG
+287 TISGNDAGGG
-297 SESGGD
+297 SESGGNA
-303 SVNFDS
+303 VNFDS

-320 LMTGVALLAIGAILA
+320 LMTGIALLAIGAILT

-362 GEAATALVETGLSKI
+362 GEAAKTLVETGLSKI

-391 LMLTGNIPF
+391 LMLTGNIPW
-400 GLGLLIAGIALFGV
+400 GLGLLIAGIALFAV
-414 GEAAENWD
+414 GEVAENWD
-422 LLSANLVGALAKT
+422 LLGTNLVGALANM
-435 LIDISPYISLL
+435 LIDISPYIALF

-513 GMMALGIG
+513 GMMAVGIG
-521 MIIAGVAMFAVSAIA
+521 MIVAGSAMFAFSV
-536 PNWDSITQA
+536 
-545 LQGPLGKTL
+545 
-554 AMVGAFLV
+554 
-562 VLGVI
+562 
-567 LLFTGAGI
+567 
-575 PLGIGMLLAGG
+575 
-586 ASLTAAIA
+586 IA

-609 KALAMIGGF
+609 KTLAMIGGF
-618 LVVLGIILIFTGVGI
+618 LVVLGLMLIFSGVGI

-644 ISLAA
+644 VSLAA

-670 EFWNSYIAPIFTV
+670 EFWNSYIAPVFTA
-683 AWWLNLGKNIMNGLI
+683 AWWLNLGKTIMNGLI

-730 IGQVNWGNVHI
+730 IGRVNWGNVHI

-764 HGTNIEAPADLIRQI
+764 HGTNIEAPLDTIKQAVAEVLWQGSDRPITIIVQMDGKEMFRQM
-779 VREEVKNSGG
+779 VRENNSQ
-789 GGNHITI
+789 
-796 VLDSVN
+796 VRMN
-802 GKKLFDAIVK
+802 GK
-812 ENNAVVRA
+812 
-820 TGASPLVV
+820 SPLLT

>member
-1 MADGSVVVEVNVD
+1 MSDGSVVIETKID
-14 DKQAQKELNSIT
+14 DKKAQEKLTKLN
-26 QKIERISEKLKEQ
+26 QKIERIKSNLAESESNKNVIESQLNESKKAALSAEKSIEKYTEYLKESTAA
-39 NTGKT
+39 TGGNDP
-44 EFVNQSAQLGAQ
+44 FSAQWARRLEESKKELAEQ
-56 LDAAKAKLEYMKSGQ
+56 DKITQKLDAKYS
-71 EFFTSDSILGQEK
+71 SI
-84 IVSALQKEFDA
+84 V
-95 AADKVDKANEKIRE
+95 DKVAIQKAE
-109 TERRL
+109 L

-262 QKAIEGVGSAAKK
+262 QNAIEGVGSAAKK
-275 SSKYL
+275 ASKYL

-287 TISSDDAGGG
+287 TISGNDAGGG
-297 SESGGD
+297 SESGGNA
-303 SVNFDS
+303 VNFDS

-320 LMTGVALLAIGAILA
+320 LMTGIALLAIGAILT

-362 GEAATALVETGLSKI
+362 GEAAKTLVETGLSKI

-391 LMLTGNIPF
+391 LMLTGNIPW
-400 GLGLLIAGIALFGV
+400 GLGLLIAGIALFAV
-414 GEAAENWD
+414 GEVAENWD
-422 LLSANLVGALAKT
+422 LLGTNLVGALANM
-435 LIDISPYISLL
+435 LIDISPYIALF

-483 GTNLTSALTK
+483 GTNLTSTLTK

-513 GMMALGIG
+513 GMMAVGIG
-521 MIIAGVAMFAVSAIA
+521 MIVAGSAMFAFSV
-536 PNWDSITQA
+536 
-545 LQGPLGKTL
+545 
-554 AMVGAFLV
+554 
-562 VLGVI
+562 
-567 LLFTGAGI
+567 
-575 PLGIGMLLAGG
+575 
-586 ASLTAAIA
+586 IA

-609 KALAMIGGF
+609 KTLAMIGGF
-618 LVVLGIILIFTGVGI
+618 LVVLGLMLIFSGVGI

-644 ISLAA
+644 VSLAA

-670 EFWNSYIAPIFTV
+670 EFWNSYIAPVFTA
-683 AWWLNLGKNIMNGLI
+683 AWWLNLGKTIMNGLI

-730 IGQVNWGNVHI
+730 IGRVNWGNVHI

-764 HGTNIEAPADLIRQI
+764 RGTNIEAPADLIRQI

-802 GKKLFDAIVK
+802 GKKIFDTVVK

>member
-1 MADGSVVVEVNVD
+1 MSDGSVVVKVNVD

-44 EFVNQSAQLGAQ
+44 EIVNQSAQLGAQ

-84 IVSALQKEFDA
+84 NVSALQKEFDA
-95 AADKVDKANEKIRE
+95 AADKLDKANEKIRE

-262 QKAIEGVGSAAKK
+262 QNAIEGVGSAAKK
-275 SSKYL
+275 ASKYL

-287 TISSDDAGGG
+287 TISGNDAGGG
-297 SESGGD
+297 SESGGNA
-303 SVNFDS
+303 VNFDS

-320 LMTGVALLAIGAILA
+320 LMTGIALLAIGAILT

-362 GEAATALVETGLSKI
+362 GEAAKTLVETGLSKI

-391 LMLTGNIPF
+391 LMLTGNIPW
-400 GLGLLIAGIALFGV
+400 GLGLLIAGIALFAV
-414 GEAAENWD
+414 GEVAENWD
-422 LLSANLVGALAKT
+422 LLGTNLVGALANM
-435 LIDISPYISLL
+435 LIDISPYIALF

-513 GMMALGIG
+513 GMMAVGIG
-521 MIIAGVAMFAVSAIA
+521 MIVAGSAMFAFSV
-536 PNWDSITQA
+536 
-545 LQGPLGKTL
+545 
-554 AMVGAFLV
+554 
-562 VLGVI
+562 
-567 LLFTGAGI
+567 
-575 PLGIGMLLAGG
+575 
-586 ASLTAAIA
+586 IA

-609 KALAMIGGF
+609 KTLAMIGGF
-618 LVVLGIILIFTGVGI
+618 LVVLGLMLIFSGVGI

-644 ISLAA
+644 VSLAA

-670 EFWNSYIAPIFTV
+670 EFWNSYIAPVFTA
-683 AWWLNLGKNIMNGLI
+683 AWWLNLGKTIMNGLI

-730 IGQVNWGNVHI
+730 IGRVNWGNVHI

-764 HGTNIEAPADLIRQI
+764 RGTNIEAPADLIRQI

-802 GKKLFDAIVK
+802 GKKIFDTVVK

>member
-1 MADGSVVVEVNVD
+1 MSDGSVVVEVNVD

-26 QKIERISEKLKEQ
+26 QKIERISEKLKDQ

-44 EFVNQSAQLGAQ
+44 EIVNQSAQLGAQ

-84 IVSALQKEFDA
+84 NVSALQKEFDA
-95 AADKVDKANEKIRE
+95 AADKLDKANEKIRE

-262 QKAIEGVGSAAKK
+262 QNAIEGVGSAAKK
-275 SSKYL
+275 ASKYL

-287 TISSDDAGGG
+287 TISGNDAGGG
-297 SESGGD
+297 SESGGNA
-303 SVNFDS
+303 VNFDS

-320 LMTGVALLAIGAILA
+320 LMTGIALLAIGAILT

-362 GEAATALVETGLSKI
+362 GEAAKTLVETGLSKI

-391 LMLTGNIPF
+391 LMLTGNIPW
-400 GLGLLIAGIALFGV
+400 GLGLLIAGIALFAV
-414 GEAAENWD
+414 GEVAENWD
-422 LLSANLVGALAKT
+422 LLSTNLVGALANM
-435 LIDISPYISLL
+435 LIDISPYIALL
-446 GAVLLFVP
+446 GAVLLFAP
-454 GQQALGIGLIIAGIA
+454 GQQAFGIGLIIAGIA
-469 LFAVGEVGANWELL
+469 LFAAVKVMANWDLL
-483 GTNLTSALTK
+483 GENLVGTLSNILR
-493 IFSEISPYIA
+493 EISPYIA

-513 GMMALGIG
+513 GMMAVGIG
-521 MIIAGVAMFAVSAIA
+521 MIVAGIAMFAFSVIT

-586 ASLTAAIA
+586 ASL
-594 PNWDSITQALRGPLG
+594 
-609 KALAMIGGF
+609 
-618 LVVLGIILIFTGVGI
+618 
-633 PLGIGMLLAGG
+633 
-644 ISLAA
+644 AA
-649 AIAPNWDFIRD
+649 AIAPNWSYITD
-660 KIKNVWQKIK
+660 KIKEVWQSIK
-670 EFWNSYIAPIFTV
+670 NFWNAYIAPVFTSQ
-683 AWWLNLGKNIMNGLI
+683 WWANLGKTIMNGLI

-730 IGQVNWGNVHI
+730 IGRVNWGNVRI

-764 HGTNIEAPADLIRQI
+764 RGTNIEAPADLIRQI
-779 VREEVKNSGG
+779 VREEVGQASGST
-789 GGNHITI
+789 HVTI
-796 VLDSVN
+796 VLDSVD

-812 ENNAVVRA
+812 ENNSVIRA
-820 TGASPLVV
+820 TGASPLKV

>member
-1 MADGSVVVEVNVD
+1 MSDGSVVVEVNVD

-44 EFVNQSAQLGAQ
+44 EIVNQSAQLGAQ
-56 LDAAKAKLEYMKSGQ
+56 LDVAKAKLEYMKSGQ

-84 IVSALQKEFDA
+84 NVSALQKEFDA
-95 AADKVDKANEKIRE
+95 AADKLDKANEKIRE

-171 IFTIITAALRKIKQ
+171 IFTIITAALREIKQ

-210 LAQPIVNIAIPAFT
+210 LAQPIVNIAILAFT

-262 QKAIEGVGSAAKK
+262 QNAIEGVGSAAKK
-275 SSKYL
+275 ASKYL

-287 TISSDDAGGG
+287 TISGNDAGGG
-297 SESGGD
+297 SESGGNA
-303 SVNFDS
+303 VNFDS

-320 LMTGVALLAIGAILA
+320 LMTGIALLAIGAILT

-362 GEAATALVETGLSKI
+362 GEAAKTLVGTGLSKI

-391 LMLTGNIPF
+391 LMLTGNIPW
-400 GLGLLIAGIALFGV
+400 GLGLLIAGIALFAV
-414 GEAAENWD
+414 GEVAENWD
-422 LLSANLVGALAKT
+422 LLGTNLVGALANM
-435 LIDISPYISLL
+435 LIDISPYIALF

-493 IFSEISPYIA
+493 IFSEISPYIV

-513 GMMALGIG
+513 GMMAVGIG
-521 MIIAGVAMFAVSAIA
+521 MIVAGSAMFAFSV
-536 PNWDSITQA
+536 
-545 LQGPLGKTL
+545 
-554 AMVGAFLV
+554 
-562 VLGVI
+562 
-567 LLFTGAGI
+567 
-575 PLGIGMLLAGG
+575 
-586 ASLTAAIA
+586 IA

-609 KALAMIGGF
+609 KTLAMIGGF
-618 LVVLGIILIFTGVGI
+618 LVVLGLMLIFSGVGI

-644 ISLAA
+644 VSLAA

-670 EFWNSYIAPIFTV
+670 EFWNSYIAPVFTA
-683 AWWLNLGKNIMNGLI
+683 AWWLNLGKTIMNGLI

-730 IGQVNWGNVHI
+730 IGRVNWGNVHI

-764 HGTNIEAPADLIRQI
+764 HGTNIEAPLDTIKQAVAEVLGQGSDRPITIIVQMDGKEMFRQM
-779 VREEVKNSGG
+779 VRENNSQ
-789 GGNHITI
+789 
-796 VLDSVN
+796 VRMN
-802 GKKLFDAIVK
+802 GK
-812 ENNAVVRA
+812 
-820 TGASPLVV
+820 SPLLT

>member
-1 MADGSVVVEVNVD
+1 MSDGSVVVEVNVD

-44 EFVNQSAQLGAQ
+44 EIVNQSAQLGAQ
-56 LDAAKAKLEYMKSGQ
+56 LDVAKAKLEYMKSGQ

-84 IVSALQKEFDA
+84 NVSALQKEFDA
-95 AADKVDKANEKIRE
+95 AADKLDKANEKIRE

-155 FNKLVGRIK
+155 FNNLVGRIK

-171 IFTIITAALRKIKQ
+171 IFTIIAAALREIKQ

-262 QKAIEGVGSAAKK
+262 QNAIEGVGSAAKK
-275 SSKYL
+275 ASKYL

-287 TISSDDAGGG
+287 TISGNDAGGG
-297 SESGGD
+297 SESGGNA
-303 SVNFDS
+303 VNFDS

-320 LMTGVALLAIGAILA
+320 LMTGIALLAIGAILT

-362 GEAATALVETGLSKI
+362 GEVAKTLVETGLSKI

-391 LMLTGNIPF
+391 LMLTGNIPW
-400 GLGLLIAGIALFGV
+400 GLGLLIAGIALFAV
-414 GEAAENWD
+414 GEVAENWD
-422 LLSANLVGALAKT
+422 LLGTNLVGALANM
-435 LIDISPYISLL
+435 LIDISPYIALF
-446 GAVLLFVP
+446 GAVLLFVL

-513 GMMALGIG
+513 GMMAVGIG
-521 MIIAGVAMFAVSAIA
+521 MIVAGSAMFAFSV
-536 PNWDSITQA
+536 
-545 LQGPLGKTL
+545 
-554 AMVGAFLV
+554 
-562 VLGVI
+562 
-567 LLFTGAGI
+567 
-575 PLGIGMLLAGG
+575 
-586 ASLTAAIA
+586 IA

-609 KALAMIGGF
+609 KTLAMIGGF
-618 LVVLGIILIFTGVGI
+618 LVVLGLMLIFSGVGI

-644 ISLAA
+644 VSLAA

-670 EFWNSYIAPIFTV
+670 EFWNSYIAPVFTA
-683 AWWLNLGKNIMNGLI
+683 AWWLNLGKTIMNGLI

-730 IGQVNWGNVHI
+730 IGRVNWGNVHI

-764 HGTNIEAPADLIRQI
+764 HGTNIEAPLDTIKQAVAEVLGQGSDRPITIIVQMDGKEMFRQM
-779 VREEVKNSGG
+779 VRENNSQ
-789 GGNHITI
+789 
-796 VLDSVN
+796 VRMN
-802 GKKLFDAIVK
+802 GK
-812 ENNAVVRA
+812 
-820 TGASPLVV
+820 SPLLT

>member
-1 MADGSVVVEVNVD
+1 MSDGSVVVEVNVD

-44 EFVNQSAQLGAQ
+44 EIVNQSAQLGAQ
-56 LDAAKAKLEYMKSGQ
+56 LDVAKAKLEYMKSGQ

-84 IVSALQKEFDA
+84 NVSALQKEFDA
-95 AADKVDKANEKIRE
+95 AADKLDKANEKIRE

-243 LFGSTYSASKKA
+243 LFGSTYSASEKA

-262 QKAIEGVGSAAKK
+262 QNAIEGVGSAAKK
-275 SSKYL
+275 ASKYL

-287 TISSDDAGGG
+287 TISGNDAGGG
-297 SESGGD
+297 SESGGNA
-303 SVNFDS
+303 VNFDS

-320 LMTGVALLAIGAILA
+320 LMTGIALLAIGAILT

-362 GEAATALVETGLSKI
+362 GEAAKTLVETGLSKI
-377 LIAIGPMIAILGVV
+377 LIAISPMIAMLGVV
-391 LMLTGNIPF
+391 LMLTGNIPW
-400 GLGLLIAGIALFGV
+400 GLGLLIAGIALFAV
-414 GEAAENWD
+414 GEVAENWD
-422 LLSANLVGALAKT
+422 LLGTNLVGALANM
-435 LIDISPYISLL
+435 LIDISPYIALF

-454 GQQALGIGLIIAGIA
+454 GKQALGIGLIIAGIA

-493 IFSEISPYIA
+493 IFSEISPYIV

-513 GMMALGIG
+513 GMMAVGIG
-521 MIIAGVAMFAVSAIA
+521 MIVAGSAMFAFSV
-536 PNWDSITQA
+536 
-545 LQGPLGKTL
+545 
-554 AMVGAFLV
+554 
-562 VLGVI
+562 
-567 LLFTGAGI
+567 
-575 PLGIGMLLAGG
+575 
-586 ASLTAAIA
+586 IA

-609 KALAMIGGF
+609 KTLAMIGGF
-618 LVVLGIILIFTGVGI
+618 LVVLGLMLIFSGVGI

-644 ISLAA
+644 VSLAA
-649 AIAPNWDFIRD
+649 AIAPNWDLIRD

-670 EFWNSYIAPIFTV
+670 EFWNSYIAPVFTA
-683 AWWLNLGKNIMNGLI
+683 AWWLNLGKTIMNGLI

-730 IGQVNWGNVHI
+730 IGRVNWGNVHI

-764 HGTNIEAPADLIRQI
+764 HGTNIEAPLDTIKQAVAEVLGQGSDRPITIIVQMDGKEMFRQM
-779 VREEVKNSGG
+779 VRENNSQ
-789 GGNHITI
+789 
-796 VLDSVN
+796 VRMN
-802 GKKLFDAIVK
+802 GK
-812 ENNAVVRA
+812 
-820 TGASPLVV
+820 SPLLT

>member
-1 MADGSVVVEVNVD
+1 MSDGSVVVEVNVD
-14 DKQAQKELNSIT
+14 DKQAQKKLNSIT

-44 EFVNQSAQLGAQ
+44 EIVNQSAQLGAQ
-56 LDAAKAKLEYMKSGQ
+56 LDVAKAKLEYMKSGQ

-84 IVSALQKEFDA
+84 NVSALQKEFDA
-95 AADKVDKANEKIRE
+95 AADKLDKANEKIRE

-262 QKAIEGVGSAAKK
+262 QNAIEGVGSAAKK
-275 SSKYL
+275 ASKYL

-287 TISSDDAGGG
+287 TISGNDAGGG
-297 SESGGD
+297 SESGGNA
-303 SVNFDS
+303 VNFDS

-320 LMTGVALLAIGAILA
+320 LMTGIALLAIGAILT

-362 GEAATALVETGLSKI
+362 GEAAKTLVETGLSKI

-391 LMLTGNIPF
+391 LMLTGNIPW
-400 GLGLLIAGIALFGV
+400 GLGLLIAGIALFAV
-414 GEAAENWD
+414 GEVAENWD
-422 LLSANLVGALAKT
+422 LLGTNLVGALANM
-435 LIDISPYISLL
+435 LIDISPYIALF

-513 GMMALGIG
+513 GMMAVGIG
-521 MIIAGVAMFAVSAIA
+521 MIVAGSAMFAFSV
-536 PNWDSITQA
+536 
-545 LQGPLGKTL
+545 
-554 AMVGAFLV
+554 
-562 VLGVI
+562 
-567 LLFTGAGI
+567 
-575 PLGIGMLLAGG
+575 
-586 ASLTAAIA
+586 IA

-609 KALAMIGGF
+609 KTLAMIGGF
-618 LVVLGIILIFTGVGI
+618 LVVLGLMLIFSGVGI

-644 ISLAA
+644 VSLAA

-670 EFWNSYIAPIFTV
+670 EFWNSYIAPVFTA
-683 AWWLNLGKNIMNGLI
+683 AWWLNLGKTIMNGLI

-730 IGQVNWGNVHI
+730 IGRVNWGNVHI

-764 HGTNIEAPADLIRQI
+764 HGTNIEAPLDTIKQAVAEVLGQGSDRPITIIVQMDGKEMFRQM
-779 VREEVKNSGG
+779 VRENNSQ
-789 GGNHITI
+789 
-796 VLDSVN
+796 VRMN
-802 GKKLFDAIVK
+802 GK
-812 ENNAVVRA
+812 
-820 TGASPLVV
+820 SPLLT

>member
-1 MADGSVVVEVNVD
+1 MADGSVVIETKID
-14 DKQAQKELNSIT
+14 DKKAQEKLTKLN
-26 QKIERISEKLKEQ
+26 QKIERIKSNLAESESNKNVIESQLNESKKAALSAEKSIEKYTEYLKESTAA
-39 NTGKT
+39 TGGNDP
-44 EFVNQSAQLGAQ
+44 FSAQWARRLKESKKELAEQ
-56 LDAAKAKLEYMKSGQ
+56 DKITQKLDAKYS
-71 EFFTSDSILGQEK
+71 SI
-84 IVSALQKEFDA
+84 V
-95 AADKVDKANEKIRE
+95 DKVAIQKAE
-109 TERRL
+109 L

-262 QKAIEGVGSAAKK
+262 QNAIEGVGSAAKK
-275 SSKYL
+275 ASKYL

-287 TISSDDAGGG
+287 TISGDDAGSG
-297 SESGGD
+297 SESGGNAVD
-303 SVNFDS
+303 FDS

-320 LMTGVALLAIGAILA
+320 LMTGIALIAIGAILA

-362 GEAATALVETGLSKI
+362 GEAAKTLVETGLSKI

-391 LMLTGNIPF
+391 LMLTGNIPW
-400 GLGLLIAGIALFGV
+400 GLGLLIAGIALFAV
-414 GEAAENWD
+414 GEVAENWD
-422 LLSANLVGALAKT
+422 LLSTNLVGALANM
-435 LIDISPYISLL
+435 LIDISPYIALF

-454 GQQALGIGLIIAGIA
+454 GQQALGIGLIIAGIT
-469 LFAVGEVGANWELL
+469 LFAVGQVAANWELL
-483 GTNLTSALTK
+483 GQNLTGALVK
-493 IFSEISPYIA
+493 IFGKISPYIA

-513 GMMALGIG
+513 GMMAVGIG
-521 MIIAGVAMFAVSAIA
+521 MIVAGIAMFAFSV
-536 PNWDSITQA
+536 
-545 LQGPLGKTL
+545 
-554 AMVGAFLV
+554 
-562 VLGVI
+562 
-567 LLFTGAGI
+567 
-575 PLGIGMLLAGG
+575 
-586 ASLTAAIA
+586 IA

-609 KALAMIGGF
+609 KTLAMIGGF
-618 LVVLGIILIFTGVGI
+618 LVVLGLMLIFSGVGI

-644 ISLAA
+644 VSLAA
-649 AIAPNWDFIRD
+649 AIAPNWNFIIG
-660 KIKNVWQKIK
+660 KIKYVWQKIK
-670 EFWNSYIAPIFTV
+670 EFWNSYIAPVFTA
-683 AWWLNLGKNIMNGLI
+683 AWWQNLGKNIMNGLI
-698 SGIERGINWVLGGV
+698 YGIERGINWVLGGV

-722 LNKIPGVN
+722 LNKIPGVD
-730 IGQVNWGNVHI
+730 IGRVNLGNVHI

-802 GKKLFDAIVK
+802 GKKLFDTVVK